1 MAIKHTT
8 RRAVQT
14 TSNPARSGSGSDE
27 RITFEPTRL
36 LGGIS
41 FHLLDDELAL
51 EVDQRSV
58 QSLRAQLE
66 REGLIV
72 TVSRHDWERM
82 TDYDRLHWMLRAG
95 GVNVSHHDGVAKLSA
110 RT

>member
-1 MAIKHTT
+1 MAIKNTT
-8 RRAVQT
+8 RRAVPI
-14 TSNPARSGSGSDE
+14 TSTPARTTGGADE
-27 RITFEPTRL
+27 RITFEPRRL
-36 LGGIS
+36 LTGIT
-41 FHLLDDELAL
+41 FHLLEDELAL

-66 REGLIV
+66 REHLSV

-95 GVNVSHHDGVAKLSA
+95 GVNVSHHDGVAKLTA
-110 RT
+110 RN